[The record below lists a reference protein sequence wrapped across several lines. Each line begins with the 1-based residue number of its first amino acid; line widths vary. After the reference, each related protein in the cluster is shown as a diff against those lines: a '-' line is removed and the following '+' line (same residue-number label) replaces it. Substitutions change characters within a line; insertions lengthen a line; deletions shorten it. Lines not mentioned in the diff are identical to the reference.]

1 MIVRLTPALACLIAA
16 SFVVAAPV
24 SAQVAPPAAIVADG
38 LPPVP
43 QSLVAEAQPYLQS
56 RRAAFLGWNPVD
68 QSMLVK
74 TRFGATDQLHSVAAP
89 GADRRQVSFEA
100 EPILAAVRSPSGET
114 LVVQKDNGGDE
125 FYQLYTLASGRLSL
139 LTDGKSRNWFG
150 AWSHDGGM
158 LGYASSRRNGA
169 DMDLYVMDPRDPSTD
184 RRVAEVSGGGWN
196 IADFSPDGRTAL
208 VLNRMS
214 INRSVVYT
222 LDLATGVMTPVTDP
236 EAQVSYVSPE
246 FAPDG
251 SIWTTSDKDSDFL
264 RLGRLDASTGAFTA
278 VSPET
283 KWDVSDYALSPDGAF
298 VTYAIND
305 AGVSRLRVLDTA
317 TGAVRSVD
325 GLPQGVIPYSIGPA
339 IQVSSK
345 GQIGLS
351 LASARVPGDAFS
363 IDPTTLA
370 VTQWTHSETGG
381 LDPSINVEPELLQ
394 IESFDGET
402 ISGFLYQPD
411 PVKFPGKRPLIV
423 DIHGGPEGQERPGFL
438 GANNYLLNE
447 LGIALFYPN
456 VRGSSGYGT
465 RFVNLD
471 NGPDQRENT
480 VKDIGAFLDNLAANP
495 SLDASKFAV
504 TGVSYGGYM
513 CYATAVHYS
522 DRLKGANCYVA
533 ISNFVTFLE
542 NTQSYRRDLRR
553 VEYGDERDPA
563 QRAKLQVISPLTN
576 VDKITVPLL
585 VATGGNDPRV
595 PASEADQIISA
606 VRANGGTAWHLL
618 AQNEGHGFHKK
629 ENEDFYFWTSL
640 LFWKQTLLGEAPTP
654 PAP

>member
-1 MIVRLTPALACLIAA
+1 MTPRLIPALAALVAA
-16 SFVVAAPV
+16 SLPAVPAL
-24 SAQVAPPAAIVADG
+24 AQVAPPAAIVADG
-38 LPPVP
+38 LPTVP
-43 QSLVAEAQPYLQS
+43 QSLVAATQPYLQS

-68 QSMLVK
+68 GSMLVK
-74 TRFGATDQLHSVAAP
+74 TRFGATDQLHTVGAP
-89 GADRRQVSFEA
+89 GADRRQISFEA
-100 EPILAAVRSPSGET
+100 EPILAAVRSPSGDA

-125 FYQLYTLASGRLSL
+125 FYQLYTLDAGRLSL
-139 LTDGKSRNWFG
+139 LTDGRSRNWFG
-150 AWSHDGGM
+150 AWSRDGRM

-169 DMDLYVMDPRDPSTD
+169 DMDLYVMDPHDPSTD

-214 INRSVVYT
+214 INRSIIYT
-222 LDLATGVMTPVTDP
+222 LDLASGVLTPVTDT
-236 EAQVSYVSPE
+236 EGQVSYVSPE
-246 FAPDG
+246 FAADG
-251 SIWTTSDKDSDFL
+251 SIWATSDKESDFL
-264 RLGRLDASTGAFTA
+264 RLGRIDAATGVFTPVSTE
-278 VSPET
+278 P

-298 VTYAIND
+298 VAYAIND
-305 AGVSRLRVLDTA
+305 AGVSRLRLMDTA
-317 TGAVRSVD
+317 SGAVRTVD
-325 GLPQGVIPYSIGPA
+325 GLPAGVIPYSIGPA
-339 IQVSSK
+339 IQISST

-381 LDPSINVEPELLQ
+381 LDPAVNVEPRLVE
-394 IESFDGET
+394 IASFDGET
-402 ISGFLYQPD
+402 VSGFLYLPD
-411 PVKFPGKRPLIV
+411 SARFPGKRPLIM

-480 VKDIGAFLDNLAANP
+480 VKDIGAFLDALAVDPA
-495 SLDASKFAV
+495 LDVDRFAV

-553 VEYGDERDPA
+553 VEYGDERDPV
-563 QRAKLQVISPLTN
+563 QRARLQAISPLTN
-576 VDKITVPLL
+576 VDRITVPLL

-595 PASEADQIISA
+595 PASEADQIINA

-640 LFWKQTLLGEAPTP
+640 LFWEQTLLGQTP
-654 PAP
+654 SAPAP

>member
-1 MIVRLTPALACLIAA
+1 MTIRLIPALAVLLAA
-16 SFVVAAPV
+16 SLPAVPAL
-24 SAQVAPPAAIVADG
+24 AQVAPPAAIVADG
-38 LPPVP
+38 LPVVP
-43 QSLVAEAQPYLQS
+43 QSLAAATQPYLQS

-68 QSMLVK
+68 GSMLVK

-89 GADRRQVSFEA
+89 GADRRQISFEA
-100 EPILAAVRSPSGET
+100 EPILAAVRSPSGDT

-125 FYQLYTLASGRLSL
+125 FYQLYTLNAGRLSL
-139 LTDGKSRNWFG
+139 LTDGVSRNWFG
-150 AWSHDGGM
+150 AWSRDGRM

-169 DMDLYVMDPRDPSTD
+169 DMDLYVIDPSDPSTD

-196 IADFSPDGRTAL
+196 IADFSADGRTAL

-214 INRSVVYT
+214 INRSVIYT
-222 LDLATGVMTPVTDP
+222 LDLASGVLTPVTDT
-236 EAQVSYVSPE
+236 EAQVSYVSPQ
-246 FAPDG
+246 FAADG
-251 SIWTTSDKDSDFL
+251 AIWATSDKDSDFL
-264 RLGRLDASTGAFTA
+264 RLGRIDAASGAFTP
-278 VSPET
+278 VSTEP
-283 KWDVSDYALSPDGAF
+283 KWDVSDYALSADGAF
-298 VTYAIND
+298 VAYAIND
-305 AGVSRLRVLDTA
+305 AGVSRLRMLDTA
-317 TGAVRSVD
+317 SGTVRAVD
-325 GLPQGVIPYSIGPA
+325 GLPAGVIPYSIGPA
-339 IQVSSK
+339 IQISST

-363 IDPTTLA
+363 IDPATLA

-381 LDPSINVEPELLQ
+381 LDPAVNVEPRLVE
-394 IESFDGET
+394 IASFDGET
-402 ISGFLYQPD
+402 VSGFLYLPD
-411 PVKFPGKRPLIV
+411 PARFPGKRPLIM

-465 RFVNLD
+465 RFVNQD

-480 VKDIGAFLDNLAANP
+480 VRDIGAFLDALAGDPA
-495 SLDASKFAV
+495 LDVDRFAV

-563 QRAKLQVISPLTN
+563 QRARLQAISPLTN
-576 VDKITVPLL
+576 VDRITVPLL

-640 LFWKQTLLGEAPTP
+640 LFWKQTLLGETSSASVP
-654 PAP
+654 

>member
-1 MIVRLTPALACLIAA
+1 MTIRLIPALAVLLAA
-16 SFVVAAPV
+16 SLPAVPAL
-24 SAQVAPPAAIVADG
+24 AQVAPPAAIVADG
-38 LPPVP
+38 LPVVP
-43 QSLVAEAQPYLQS
+43 QSLAAATQPYLQS

-68 QSMLVK
+68 GSMLVK

-89 GADRRQVSFEA
+89 GADRRQISFEA
-100 EPILAAVRSPSGET
+100 EPILAAVRSPSGDT

-125 FYQLYTLASGRLSL
+125 FYQLYTLNAGRLSL
-139 LTDGKSRNWFG
+139 LTDGVSRNWFG
-150 AWSHDGGM
+150 AWSRDGRM

-169 DMDLYVMDPRDPSTD
+169 DMDLYVIDPSDPSTD
-184 RRVAEVSGGGWN
+184 RRVAVVSGGGWN
-196 IADFSPDGRTAL
+196 IADFSADGRTAL

-214 INRSVVYT
+214 INRSVIYT
-222 LDLATGVMTPVTDP
+222 LDLASGVLTPVTDT
-236 EAQVSYVSPE
+236 EAQVSYVSPQ
-246 FAPDG
+246 FAADG
-251 SIWTTSDKDSDFL
+251 AIWATSDKDSDFL
-264 RLGRLDASTGAFTA
+264 RLGRIDAASGAFTP
-278 VSPET
+278 VSTEP
-283 KWDVSDYALSPDGAF
+283 KWDVSDYALSADGAF
-298 VTYAIND
+298 VAYAIND
-305 AGVSRLRVLDTA
+305 AGVSRLRMLDTA
-317 TGAVRSVD
+317 SGTVRAVD
-325 GLPQGVIPYSIGPA
+325 GLPAGVIPYSIGPA
-339 IQVSSK
+339 IQISST

-363 IDPTTLA
+363 IDPATLA

-381 LDPSINVEPELLQ
+381 LDPAVNVEPRLVE
-394 IESFDGET
+394 IASFDGET
-402 ISGFLYQPD
+402 VSGFLYLPD
-411 PVKFPGKRPLIV
+411 PARFPGKRPLIM

-471 NGPDQRENT
+471 SGPDQRENT
-480 VKDIGAFLDNLAANP
+480 VRDIGAFLDALAGDPA
-495 SLDASKFAV
+495 LDVDRFAV

-563 QRAKLQVISPLTN
+563 QRARLQAISPLTN
-576 VDKITVPLL
+576 VDRITVPLL

-640 LFWKQTLLGEAPTP
+640 LFWKQTLLGETSSASVP
-654 PAP
+654 

>member
-1 MIVRLTPALACLIAA
+1 MTPRLIPALAALLAA
-16 SFVVAAPV
+16 SLPAV
-24 SAQVAPPAAIVADG
+24 SALAQVAPPAAVVADG
-38 LPPVP
+38 LPTVP
-43 QSLVAEAQPYLQS
+43 QSLVAATQPYLQS

-68 QSMLVK
+68 GSMLVK

-89 GADRRQVSFEA
+89 GADRRQISFEA
-100 EPILAAVRSPSGET
+100 EPILAAVRSPSGDA

-125 FYQLYTLASGRLSL
+125 FYQLYTLDAGRLSL
-139 LTDGKSRNWFG
+139 LTDGRSRNWFG
-150 AWSHDGGM
+150 AWSRDGRM

-184 RRVAEVSGGGWN
+184 RRVAEVPGGGWN

-214 INRSVVYT
+214 INRSIIYT
-222 LDLATGVMTPVTDP
+222 LDLASGVLTPVTDT

-246 FAPDG
+246 FAADG
-251 SIWTTSDKDSDFL
+251 AIWATSDKDSDFL
-264 RLGRLDASTGAFTA
+264 RLGRIDAATGVFTPVSTEA
-278 VSPET
+278 

-298 VTYAIND
+298 VAYAIND
-305 AGVSRLRVLDTA
+305 AGVSRLRLMDMA
-317 TGAVRSVD
+317 SGAVRTVD
-325 GLPQGVIPYSIGPA
+325 GLPAGVIPYSIGPA
-339 IQVSSK
+339 IQISST

-381 LDPSINVEPELLQ
+381 LDPAVNVEPRLVE
-394 IESFDGET
+394 IASFDGEVV
-402 ISGFLYQPD
+402 SGFLYLPD
-411 PVKFPGKRPLIV
+411 SARFPGKRPLIM

-438 GANNYLLNE
+438 GADNYLLNE

-480 VKDIGAFLDNLAANP
+480 VKDIGAFLDALAADP
-495 SLDASKFAV
+495 ALDVDRFAV

-553 VEYGDERDPA
+553 VEYGDERDPV
-563 QRAKLQVISPLTN
+563 QRARLQAISPLTH
-576 VDKITVPLL
+576 VDRITVPLL

-618 AQNEGHGFHKK
+618 ARNEGHGFHKK

-640 LFWKQTLLGEAPTP
+640 LFWEQTLLGQTP
-654 PAP
+654 SAPAP

>member
-1 MIVRLTPALACLIAA
+1 MTIRLIPALAVLLAA
-16 SFVVAAPV
+16 SLPTVPAL
-24 SAQVAPPAAIVADG
+24 AQVAPPAAIVADG
-38 LPPVP
+38 LPVVP
-43 QSLVAEAQPYLQS
+43 QSLAAATQPYLQS

-68 QSMLVK
+68 GSMLVK

-89 GADRRQVSFEA
+89 GADRRQISFEA
-100 EPILAAVRSPSGET
+100 EPILAAVRSPSGDT

-125 FYQLYTLASGRLSL
+125 FYQLYTLNAGRLSL
-139 LTDGKSRNWFG
+139 LTDGVSRNWFG
-150 AWSHDGGM
+150 AWSRDGRM

-169 DMDLYVMDPRDPSTD
+169 DMDLYVIDPSDPSTD

-196 IADFSPDGRTAL
+196 IVDFSADGRTAL

-214 INRSVVYT
+214 INRSVIYT
-222 LDLATGVMTPVTDP
+222 LDLASGVLTPVTDT
-236 EAQVSYVSPE
+236 EAQVSYVSPQ
-246 FAPDG
+246 FAADG
-251 SIWTTSDKDSDFL
+251 AIWATSDKDSDFL
-264 RLGRLDASTGAFTA
+264 RLGRIDAASGAFTP
-278 VSPET
+278 VSTEP
-283 KWDVSDYALSPDGAF
+283 KWDVSDYALSADGAL
-298 VTYAIND
+298 VAYAIND
-305 AGVSRLRVLDTA
+305 AGVSRLRLLDTA
-317 TGAVRSVD
+317 SGTIRAVE
-325 GLPQGVIPYSIGPA
+325 GLPTGVIPYSIGPA
-339 IQVSSK
+339 IQISST

-363 IDPTTLA
+363 IDPATLA

-381 LDPSINVEPELLQ
+381 LDPAVNVEPRLLE
-394 IESFDGET
+394 IASFDGET
-402 ISGFLYQPD
+402 VSGFLYLPD
-411 PVKFPGKRPLIV
+411 PARFPGKRPLIM

-480 VKDIGAFLDNLAANP
+480 VRDIGAFLDALAGDPA
-495 SLDASKFAV
+495 LDVDRFAV

-563 QRAKLQVISPLTN
+563 QRARLQAISPLTN
-576 VDKITVPLL
+576 VDRITVPLL

-640 LFWKQTLLGEAPTP
+640 LFWKQTLLGETSSASVP
-654 PAP
+654 

>member
-1 MIVRLTPALACLIAA
+1 MTIRLIPALAALLAA
-16 SFVVAAPV
+16 SLPAVPAL
-24 SAQVAPPAAIVADG
+24 AQVAPPAAVVADG
-38 LPPVP
+38 LPTVP
-43 QSLVAEAQPYLQS
+43 QSLVAATQPYLQS

-68 QSMLVK
+68 GSMLVK

-89 GADRRQVSFEA
+89 GADRRQISFEA
-100 EPILAAVRSPSGET
+100 EPILAAVRSPSGDT

-125 FYQLYTLASGRLSL
+125 FYQLYTLDAGRLSL
-139 LTDGKSRNWFG
+139 LTDGRSRNWFG
-150 AWSHDGGM
+150 AWSRDGRM

-214 INRSVVYT
+214 INRSIIYA
-222 LDLATGVMTPVTDP
+222 LDLASGVLTPVTDA

-246 FAPDG
+246 FAADG
-251 SIWTTSDKDSDFL
+251 TIWATSDKDSDFL
-264 RLGRLDASTGAFTA
+264 RLGRIDAATGAFVP
-278 VSPET
+278 VSTEP

-298 VTYAIND
+298 VAYAIND
-305 AGVSRLRVLDTA
+305 AGVSRLRLMDTGS
-317 TGAVRSVD
+317 GAVRTVD
-325 GLPQGVIPYSIGPA
+325 GLPAGVIPYSIGPA
-339 IQVSSK
+339 IQISST

-381 LDPSINVEPELLQ
+381 LDPAVNVEPRLVE
-394 IESFDGET
+394 IASFDGEVV
-402 ISGFLYQPD
+402 SGFLYLPD
-411 PVKFPGKRPLIV
+411 PARFPGKRPLIM

-480 VKDIGAFLDNLAANP
+480 VKDIGSFLDALAVDPA
-495 SLDASKFAV
+495 LDVDRFAV

-553 VEYGDERDPA
+553 VEYGDERDPV
-563 QRAKLQVISPLTN
+563 QRARLQAISPLTN
-576 VDKITVPLL
+576 VDRITVPLL

-618 AQNEGHGFHKK
+618 ARNEGHGFHKK

-640 LFWKQTLLGEAPTP
+640 LFWEQTLLGQTP
-654 PAP
+654 SAPAP

>member
-1 MIVRLTPALACLIAA
+1 MTIRLIPALAVLLAA
-16 SFVVAAPV
+16 SLPAVPAL
-24 SAQVAPPAAIVADG
+24 AQVAPPAAIVADG
-38 LPPVP
+38 LPVVP
-43 QSLVAEAQPYLQS
+43 QSLAAATQPYLQS

-68 QSMLVK
+68 GSMLVK

-89 GADRRQVSFEA
+89 GADRRQISFEA
-100 EPILAAVRSPSGET
+100 EPILAAVRSPSGDT

-125 FYQLYTLASGRLSL
+125 FYQLYTLNAGRLSL
-139 LTDGKSRNWFG
+139 LTDGVSRNWFG
-150 AWSHDGGM
+150 AWSRDGRM

-169 DMDLYVMDPRDPSTD
+169 DMDLYVIDPSDPSTD
-184 RRVAEVSGGGWN
+184 RRVAVVSGGGWN
-196 IADFSPDGRTAL
+196 IADFSADGRTAL

-214 INRSVVYT
+214 INRSVIYT
-222 LDLATGVMTPVTDP
+222 LDLASGVLTPVTDT

-246 FAPDG
+246 FAADG
-251 SIWTTSDKDSDFL
+251 AIWATSDKDSDFL
-264 RLGRLDASTGAFTA
+264 RLGRIDAATGAFTP
-278 VSPET
+278 VSTEP
-283 KWDVSDYALSPDGAF
+283 KWDVSDYALSADGAF
-298 VTYAIND
+298 VAYAIND
-305 AGVSRLRVLDTA
+305 AGVSRLRMLDTA
-317 TGAVRSVD
+317 SGTVRAVD
-325 GLPQGVIPYSIGPA
+325 GLPAGVIPYSIGPA
-339 IQVSSK
+339 IQISST

-363 IDPTTLA
+363 IDPATLA

-381 LDPSINVEPELLQ
+381 LDPAVNVEPRLLE
-394 IESFDGET
+394 IASFDGET
-402 ISGFLYQPD
+402 VSGFLYLPD
-411 PVKFPGKRPLIV
+411 PARFPGKRPLIM

-480 VKDIGAFLDNLAANP
+480 VRDIGAFLDALAGDPA
-495 SLDASKFAV
+495 LDVDRFAV

-553 VEYGDERDPA
+553 VEYGDERDPV
-563 QRAKLQVISPLTN
+563 QRARLQAISPLTN
-576 VDKITVPLL
+576 VDRITVPLL

-640 LFWKQTLLGEAPTP
+640 LFWKQTLLGETSSASVP
-654 PAP
+654 

>member
-1 MIVRLTPALACLIAA
+1 MITRLMPALACLLAACSIAP
-16 SFVVAAPV
+16 AAH
-24 SAQVAPPAAIVADG
+24 AQVAPPAAILADG

-43 QSLVAEAQPYLQS
+43 QSLVAETQPYLQS

-74 TRFGATDQLHSVAAP
+74 TRFGATDQLHSVNAP
-89 GADRRQVSFEA
+89 GGDRRQISFEA
-100 EPILAAVRSPSGET
+100 EPILAAVSSPSGDT

-125 FYQLYTLASGRLSL
+125 FYQLYTLSSGRLSL
-139 LTDGKSRNWFG
+139 LTDGVSRNWFG
-150 AWSHDGGM
+150 AWNRDGRM

-169 DMDLYVMDPRDPSTD
+169 DMDLYVMDPHDPASD

-214 INRSVVYT
+214 INRSVVYV
-222 LDLATGVMTPVTDP
+222 LDLASGAMTPVTDP
-236 EAQVSYVSPE
+236 EAQVSYVSPGYGT
-246 FAPDG
+246 DG

-264 RLGRLDASTGAFTA
+264 RLGRLDASTGVFTP
-278 VSPET
+278 VSTEPR
-283 KWDVSDYALSPDGAF
+283 WDVSDYALSPDGAT
-298 VTYAIND
+298 VAYAINE
-305 AGVSRLRVLDTA
+305 AGVSRVRVLDVA
-317 TGAVRSVD
+317 TGAVRTVD
-325 GLPQGVIPYSIGPA
+325 DLPAGVIPYSIGSA
-339 IQVSSK
+339 IQISST

-363 IDPTTLA
+363 IDPATLA

-381 LDPSINVEPELLQ
+381 LDPAVNVEPRLLE
-394 IESFDGET
+394 IASFDGEVV
-402 ISGFLYQPD
+402 SGFLYLPD
-411 PVKFPGKRPLIV
+411 PARFPGKRPLIM

-438 GANNYLLNE
+438 GAKNYLLNE

-480 VKDIGAFLDNLAANP
+480 LKDIGAFLDVLAADP
-495 SLDASKFAV
+495 VLDASSFAV

-522 DRLKGANCYVA
+522 DRLQGANCYVA

-553 VEYGDERDPA
+553 VEYGDERDPV
-563 QRAKLQVISPLTN
+563 QRARLQAISPLTN
-576 VDKITVPLL
+576 VDRITVPLL

-595 PASEADQIISA
+595 PASEADQIVAA

-618 AQNEGHGFHKK
+618 ARNEGHGFHKK

-640 LFWKQTLLGEAPTP
+640 QFWRQTLLGEDPAT